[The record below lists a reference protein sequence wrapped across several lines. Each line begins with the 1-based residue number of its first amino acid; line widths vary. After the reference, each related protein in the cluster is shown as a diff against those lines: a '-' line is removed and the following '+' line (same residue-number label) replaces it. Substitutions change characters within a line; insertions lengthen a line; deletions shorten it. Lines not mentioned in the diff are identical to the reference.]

1 MATSNGLCKFSLP
14 QAKSAS
20 VFDMPQQRRYHW
32 SCLVSFGGGEMA
44 GQRTFPQTPVVHSV
58 IDPELDMRRS
68 TQPPAG
74 TIARLRQSLR
84 KLLSEGR
91 MRSPMRSIAREL
103 EESWPAGES

>member
-1 MATSNGLCKFSLP
+1 
-14 QAKSAS
+14 
-20 VFDMPQQRRYHW
+20 
-32 SCLVSFGGGEMA
+32 MA
-44 GQRTFPQTPVVHSV
+44 GQRTFPQTPVIHSVNV

-74 TIARLRQSLR
+74 TIARLREGLR

-103 EESWPAGES
+103 EESWPGGES